1 MLDIKNKII
10 VVTGGAGQ
18 IGKEFIKAIARN
30 GGIAIIADINE
41 SFGLQVKDQI
51 VSEIKCENID
61 FIQMDITLKESL
73 DKAIEI
79 LSNKYGKIDAL
90 VNNAYPRTHSWGK
103 KGFFELDYEDISANL
118 SMHLGGYIL
127 TSQEFA
133 KYFKKQGYGNIV
145 SISSIMGVYAPKF
158 ENYIGTNMQS
168 PIEYSVI
175 KAGIIHMSR
184 YLAKFLKNTNIRSN
198 VIAPGGIL
206 DNQPESFLKAYRNCC
221 VSKGILDPQDICGT
235 LVYLLSDA
243 SKFVSGQTIVV
254 DDGWGV

>member
-1 MLDIKNKII
+1 MLKNKVV
-10 VVTGGAGQ
+10 VVTGGAGK
-18 IGKEFIKAIARN
+18 IGKEFIKAIVQNN
-30 GGIAIIADINE
+30 GIGVIADIDENLGFKTKNQL
-41 SFGLQVKDQI
+41 S
-51 VSEIKCENID
+51 SELHCENID
-61 FIQMDITLKESL
+61 FVKLDITSKDSL
-73 DKAIEI
+73 NETISV
-79 LSNKYGKIDAL
+79 LNNKYGKIDAL
-90 VNNAYPRTHSWGK
+90 VNNAYPRTKNWGK
-103 KGFFELDYEDISANL
+103 KGFFELEYDEICANL

-133 KYFKKQGYGNIV
+133 KYFKKQGYGNII

-184 YLAKFLKNTNIRSN
+184 YLAKFLKNTGIRSN

-206 DNQPESFLKAYRNCC
+206 ENQPESFLKAYRNCC
-221 VSKGILDPQDICGT
+221 VSKGMLNPQDLSGT
-235 LVYLLSDA
+235 LIYLLSDA
-243 SKFVSGQTIVV
+243 SKFLTGQTIIV

>member
-1 MLDIKNKII
+1 MLKNKVV
-10 VVTGGAGQ
+10 VVTGGAGR
-18 IGKEFIKAIARN
+18 IGKEFIKVIAQN
-30 GGIAIIADINE
+30 GGVGVMADIDEKLGVEIKNSIIADT
-41 SFGLQVKDQI
+41 KY
-51 VSEIKCENID
+51 ENVD
-61 FIQMDITLKESL
+61 FFKLDITSKDSL
-73 DKAIEI
+73 NGIISA
-79 LSNKYGKIDAL
+79 LHNKYGKIDAL
-90 VNNAYPRTHSWGK
+90 VNNAYPRTQNWGK
-103 KGFFELDYEDISANL
+103 KGFFELEYNEICANL

-133 KYFKKQGYGNIV
+133 KYFKHQGHGNIV

-184 YLAKFLKNTNIRSN
+184 YLAKFLKNTGIRSN

-206 DNQPESFLKAYRNCC
+206 DNQPESFLRAYRNCC
-221 VSKGILDPQDICGT
+221 VSKGMLDPKDLCGT

-243 SKFVSGQTIVV
+243 SKFLSGQTIVV